1 MRWIGL
7 YLLFMSLAPPVWAEA
22 AKFPMDEWF
31 DVENLNGKNVRG
43 KHLTL
48 FVHDGSGGFSASAS
62 GGTGCHA
69 WGSAYQL
76 EAPDRFKLVDGIGVT
91 TEACPNAMAM
101 QLEGEY
107 LAALAK
113 VTHWRMDGSTL
124 LLSGDQPIL
133 RLVKQ

>member
-7 YLLFMSLAPPVWAEA
+7 CLLFVSLTSPLWAEV
-22 AKFPMDEWF
+22 AKFPVGEWF
-31 DVENLNGKNVRG
+31 DVENLNGKDVRG
-43 KHLTL
+43 KRLTF
-48 FVHDGSGGFSASAS
+48 FVHDGSGGFLASAS
-62 GGTGCHA
+62 GGTGCHS

-91 TEACPNAMAM
+91 TEACPDALAM
-101 QLEGEY
+101 QLEREY

-113 VTHWRMDGSTL
+113 VTRWRMDGSTL
-124 LLSGDQPIL
+124 QLSGDQAVL

>member
-1 MRWIGL
+1 MRRWIAL
-7 YLLFMSLAPPVWAEA
+7 CLLFVSLAPPLWAEA
-22 AKFPMDEWF
+22 AKFPMGEWF
-31 DVENLNGKNVRG
+31 DVETLNGKDVRG

-62 GGTGCHA
+62 GGTGCHS

-91 TEACPNAMAM
+91 TEACPYAIAM
-101 QLEGEY
+101 QIEREY

-113 VTHWRMDGSTL
+113 VTRWQMNGSTL
-124 LLSGDQPIL
+124 LLSGDQTTL
-133 RLVKQ
+133 RL

>member
-1 MRWIGL
+1 VL
-7 YLLFMSLAPPVWAEA
+7 PAPPLWAEA

-31 DVENLNGKNVRG
+31 VVENLNSKDVRG
-43 KHLTL
+43 KYLTL

-62 GGTGCHA
+62 GGTGCHS

-91 TEACPNAMAM
+91 TEACPDANAM
-101 QLEGEY
+101 QLESEY

-113 VTHWRMDGSTL
+113 VTRWRMDGSTL
-124 LLSGDQPIL
+124 LLSGDQAIL